1 VSQERTACGSTLPVC
16 DGTPPTGSRQPGSS
30 SRNLEVNGWSI
41 RYVRSPQ
48 ITREA
53 GSCQDDGLRL
63 GELLGDIAV
72 WGPTPPL
79 ALVLYARLLASAGEV
94 DEAVRQYR
102 RGVKADPGVADR
114 EFAER
119 LGIRSA
125 DEFEAEFDPETSEVI
140 DGRVRSAWSERAQ
153 GSTIEVDRSGFL
165 ARRFTGR
172 HKESGWKA

>member
-1 VSQERTACGSTLPVC
+1 MFDRLKLPGRPAPAKTTVC
-16 DGTPPTGSRQPGSS
+16 ASANCSAISPCRALAVVILEALSKHPT
-30 SRNLEVNGWSI
+30 
-41 RYVRSPQ
+41 
-48 ITREA
+48 
-53 GSCQDDGLRL
+53 
-63 GELLGDIAV
+63 
-72 WGPTPPL
+72 TPPL
-79 ALVLYARLLASAGEV
+79 AFVLYARLLASAGEV

-153 GSTIEVDRSGFL
+153 GSTIEVDRPILSFSDVG
-165 ARRFTGR
+165 GM
-172 HKESGWKA
+172 ESVK